1 MTAIQRDL
9 DKKVKTQHAKM
20 VSLEKKVRT
29 LKQSQ
34 QTKVAQTAR
43 VLDSSSS
50 SATSEPDVEEVTKR
64 ARMLKLTQKSN
75 LKKYEQAIRSAD
87 KGIEELDTDVNLMLI
102 KLKEKEQECKICD
115 MKIKELKRGM
125 PHKSLRP
132 IGIKYRNVK
141 SKVKATTFY
150 SSGVGSNNRY
160 LRSTGMTTFTTS
172 ISHKNKAMLPSSI
185 VGKGMSDYDL
195 ITVI

>member
-9 DKKVKTQHAKM
+9 DKKVKAQHAKM

-102 KLKEKEQECKICD
+102 KLKEKEQEQKIQD
-115 MKIKELKRGM
+115 LKIKELKKIVPYG
-125 PHKSLRP
+125 SLKP
-132 IGIKYRNVK
+132 
-141 SKVKATTFY
+141 
-150 SSGVGSNNRY
+150 
-160 LRSTGMTTFTTS
+160 L
-172 ISHKNKAMLPSSI
+172 
-185 VGKGMSDYDL
+185 
-195 ITVI
+195 